1 MWTGNS
7 VSMAHIGLLAGALS
21 LALQPAHASR
31 MHFGAP
37 AALRLAGQNA
47 LADREKLLERGATV
61 ILWIVAVL
69 VGTAAVALT
78 LCCLYDTA
86 SYWYHKVHFH
96 SCLRKVERVHGVFSR
111 RKGELPLCP
120 YCVEVISDQ
129 ASPQKVV
136 FLCGHRFHMDCANRW
151 FLENPGK
158 KAGRCPI
165 CSEGPLGF
173 PDVQAA
179 VTTSPCASPLAAV
192 APSAT
197 VSVDAE
203 DICRDCREVNLL
215 ARADADP
222 LPRVSEV
229 DSLDGVPAPALND
242 SVSDEAQGFILDSL
256 HRRYPEIISAAC
268 VKRWL
273 SCNTELWLSEL
284 KCPRWQRH
292 YPCCGQ

>member
-7 VSMAHIGLLAGALS
+7 VSMAYTGLIAGALS

-37 AALRLAGQNA
+37 AALRLGQSA
-47 LADREKLLERGATV
+47 LADQEKLLERGAT
-61 ILWIVAVL
+61 AVL
-69 VGTAAVALT
+69 MILACCVGAAAVALAI
-78 LCCLYDTA
+78 CCMYDTA

-96 SCLRKVERVHGVFSR
+96 SCLRQVERVHGVFSR
-111 RKGELPLCP
+111 RRGELPLCP
-120 YCVEVISDQ
+120 YCVEVIGDQ
-129 ASPQKVV
+129 ASAQKVV
-136 FLCGHRFHMDCANRW
+136 FLCGHRFHMDCANKW

-165 CSEGPLGF
+165 CTEET
-173 PDVQAA
+173 QAPA
-179 VTTSPCASPLAAV
+179 
-192 APSAT
+192 
-197 VSVDAE
+197 DAE
-203 DICRDCREVNLL
+203 EECCQDCREV
-215 ARADADP
+215 DP
-222 LPRVSEV
+222 G
-229 DSLDGVPAPALND
+229 DGAPAPALND
-242 SVSDEAQGFILDSL
+242 SVSDEAQGFILNSL

-284 KCPRWQRH
+284 SCPRWQRH

>member
-1 MWTGNS
+1 M
-7 VSMAHIGLLAGALS
+7 VYIGLLAGALS

-37 AALRLAGQNA
+37 AALRLGQSA

-61 ILWIVAVL
+61 VLWIVACCL
-69 VGTAAVALT
+69 GAAAVVLAI
-78 LCCLYDTA
+78 CCMYDIA

-96 SCLRKVERVHGVFSR
+96 SCRRKVERVHGVFSR

-120 YCVEVISDQ
+120 YCVEIIADQ

-173 PDVQAA
+173 PDLQAA
-179 VTTSPCASPLAAV
+179 VSTSSCPSPLGAG
-192 APSAT
+192 APTAT
-197 VSVDAE
+197 VSVDAKE
-203 DICRDCREVNLL
+203 CCQDCREV
-215 ARADADP
+215 
-222 LPRVSEV
+222 
-229 DSLDGVPAPALND
+229 DSSDGVLAPVLHD
-242 SVSDEAQGFILDSL
+242 SVSDEAQGFILNSL
-256 HRRYPEIISAAC
+256 HRRYPEIISGAC

-284 KCPRWQRH
+284 SCPRWQRH

>member
-1 MWTGNS
+1 M
-7 VSMAHIGLLAGALS
+7 VHIGLIAGALS

-31 MHFGAP
+31 MHFKAP
-37 AALRLAGQNA
+37 AVLRLGQSA
-47 LADREKLLERGATV
+47 LADREKLLERGATA
-61 ILWIVAVL
+61 ILWIVACC
-69 VGTAAVALT
+69 VGAAAVALAI
-78 LCCLYDTA
+78 CCMYDTA

-96 SCLRKVERVHGVFSR
+96 SCKRKVERVHGVFSR
-111 RKGELPLCP
+111 RRGELPLCP
-120 YCVEVISDQ
+120 YCVEVIADQ

-165 CSEGPLGF
+165 CSEAGSQDGLGQADAPICSVLARAADSALPCAPPLG
-173 PDVQAA
+173 AW
-179 VTTSPCASPLAAV
+179 T
-192 APSAT
+192 PSAA

-203 DICRDCREVNLL
+203 ECCRDCRE
-215 ARADADP
+215 ADP
-222 LPRVSEV
+222 S
-229 DSLDGVPAPALND
+229 DGVPAPVLSD
-242 SVSDEAQGFILDSL
+242 SVSDEAQGFILNSL
-256 HRRYPEIISAAC
+256 HRRYPEIISVAC

-284 KCPRWQRH
+284 SCPRWQRH

>member
-1 MWTGNS
+1 MWTGSS
-7 VSMAHIGLLAGALS
+7 VSMVYFGLFGGALS

-31 MHFGAP
+31 VHFGAH
-37 AALRLAGQNA
+37 AALRLGQSA

-61 ILWIVAVL
+61 VFWIVACC
-69 VGTAAVALT
+69 VGAAAVALT
-78 LCCLYDTA
+78 ICCMYDTA

-96 SCLRKVERVHGVFSR
+96 SCRRKVERVHGVFSR
-111 RKGELPLCP
+111 RRGELPLCP
-120 YCVEVISDQ
+120 YCVDIIADQ

-151 FLENPGK
+151 FLENPEK

-165 CSEGPLGF
+165 CSEGPLVF
-173 PDVQAA
+173 PDSQATVPRPSGA
-179 VTTSPCASPLAAV
+179 PPLGAG
-192 APSAT
+192 APRAT

-203 DICRDCREVNLL
+203 ACCPDCRE
-215 ARADADP
+215 AD
-222 LPRVSEV
+222 SS
-229 DSLDGVPAPALND
+229 DSGPAPALND
-242 SVSDEAQGFILDSL
+242 SVSDEAQGFILNSL
-256 HRRYPEIISAAC
+256 HRRYPEIISGAC

-284 KCPRWQRH
+284 SCPRWQRH

>member
-1 MWTGNS
+1 M
-7 VSMAHIGLLAGALS
+7 
-21 LALQPAHASR
+21 
-31 MHFGAP
+31 
-37 AALRLAGQNA
+37 
-47 LADREKLLERGATV
+47 
-61 ILWIVAVL
+61 
-69 VGTAAVALT
+69 
-78 LCCLYDTA
+78 YDTA

-96 SCLRKVERVHGVFSR
+96 SCLRKVERVHGAFSR

-120 YCVEVISDQ
+120 YCVEIIADQ

-173 PDVQAA
+173 PDVQAPA
-179 VTTSPCASPLAAV
+179 DDTG
-192 APSAT
+192 
-197 VSVDAE
+197 E
-203 DICRDCREVNLL
+203 DGGVEDLENEHVL

-229 DSLDGVPAPALND
+229 DSSDGVPALDLND
-242 SVSDEAQGFILDSL
+242 SVSDEAQGFILNSL